1 MYTENEF
8 LQLSG
13 IQHFSFCRRQWALI
27 HIEQEWAENGLT
39 TEGKIEHER
48 VHNESVQDIRNG
60 ILTLRGLRVHSF
72 SLGISGECDAVE
84 FIPSE
89 TGITLNNR
97 KGQWQICPVEYKHGK
112 SKVNDCDRL
121 QTALQVMCLEEMF
134 SAEINNA
141 CIFYHETRRREYVEI
156 TDELR
161 NKAVAAVME
170 MHSYM
175 SRGYTPKPKMSIAC
189 KKCSLADIC
198 IPELEKKSEMVSAY
212 IERHIMEGTDEEDA

>member
-1 MYTENEF
+1 MYTEDDF

-27 HIEQEWAENGLT
+27 HIEQEWVENGLT

-60 ILTLRGLRVHSF
+60 VLTMRGLRIHSF
-72 SLGISGECDAVE
+72 SMGISGECDAVE
-84 FIPSE
+84 FIPSD

-97 KGQWQICPVEYKHGK
+97 KGQWQVCPVEYKHGK
-112 SKVNDCDRL
+112 AKINDCDRL
-121 QTALQVMCLEEMF
+121 QTALQAMCLEEMF
-134 SAEINNA
+134 STEIKKG

-156 TDELR
+156 TDDLR
-161 NKAVAAVME
+161 SKAIDTVTE

-175 SRGYTPKPKMSIAC
+175 KRGYTPKPKMSKSC
-189 KKCSLADIC
+189 GKCSLADIC
-198 IPELEKKSEMVSAY
+198 IPLLEKKTEAVAEY
-212 IERHIMEGTDEEDA
+212 IERHILEGTDEENA